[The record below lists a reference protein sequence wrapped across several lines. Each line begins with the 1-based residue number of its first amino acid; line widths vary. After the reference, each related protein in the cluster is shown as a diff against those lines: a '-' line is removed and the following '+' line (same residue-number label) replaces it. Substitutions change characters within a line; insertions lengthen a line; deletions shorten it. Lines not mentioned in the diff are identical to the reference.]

1 MAVKEWT
8 CSWNRWLGALFR
20 TTKHY
25 PLSLFLSWH
34 FSFSLSLSLSIS
46 LSFSLS
52 LPLSPSLSLFFSPS
66 GFQEF
71 RSCQWQRKSSSI
83 DFAGHVCA
91 WAWWYLN
98 SRSRQKPGPLA
109 ACSFVPSTRIR
120 DRHLA
125 FNGDD
130 RSFPLSPNGC
140 VYLISNTVQKATCLD
155 YRIPPFY
162 VLPTIVCLLFSSL
175 NVPRES

>member
-25 PLSLFLSWH
+25 PLSLFLSWY
-34 FSFSLSLSLSIS
+34 FSLSLFLAYSLSLSLS
-46 LSFSLS
+46 LFLS
-52 LPLSPSLSLFFSPS
+52 LPLYLSLSLFFSTS
-66 GFQEF
+66 DFQEF
-71 RSCQWQRKSSSI
+71 LSCRWHNERARRSTLPGTCVRGRDDIWTLEAVKS
-83 DFAGHVCA
+83 
-91 WAWWYLN
+91 
-98 SRSRQKPGPLA
+98 QGPLA
-109 ACSFVPSTRIR
+109 ACSFVPSTRTR

-140 VYLISNTVQKATCLD
+140 VYLISNTVEG
-155 YRIPPFY
+155 
-162 VLPTIVCLLFSSL
+162 
-175 NVPRES
+175 PRVS